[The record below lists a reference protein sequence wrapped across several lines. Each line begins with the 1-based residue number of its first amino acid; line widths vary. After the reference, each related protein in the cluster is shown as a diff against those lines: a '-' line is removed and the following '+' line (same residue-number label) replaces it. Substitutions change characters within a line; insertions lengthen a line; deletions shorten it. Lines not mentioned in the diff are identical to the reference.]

1 MAMQLLEFFPFI
13 TCSICMYVKLKGS
26 ELLLFG
32 WMVSLNIYFRAG
44 RDFQV
49 IKSSS
54 HLWNEGSK
62 QEISSWRG
70 SGPVTPKCATMFV
83 TEGEVELLAAQ
94 KPVKRQG
101 WQKVGFILEAGNLGR
116 RADTCPKANRGARAF
131 IHGGRDYMQKQ
142 CGQLWQTSWNWWSNQ
157 RHLVFLFSF
166 IFCWSA
172 IDLLLCCAF

>member
-1 MAMQLLEFFPFI
+1 MGGGAYIASTIIRYWKDFLYWMAMQLLEFFPFI

-101 WQKVGFILEAGNLGR
+101 WQKGQQQGRGGLLSKGQLLATDNQEAL
-116 RADTCPKANRGARAF
+116 
-131 IHGGRDYMQKQ
+131 YMQREGASCRNSSQ
-142 CGQLWQTSWNWWSNQ
+142 FWQSTWSW
-157 RHLVFLFSF
+157 
-166 IFCWSA
+166 
-172 IDLLLCCAF
+172 

>member
-1 MAMQLLEFFPFI
+1 
-13 TCSICMYVKLKGS
+13 MYVKLKGS
-26 ELLLFG
+26 ELSLFG
-32 WMVSLNIYFRAG
+32 WMVPLNVYFRAG

-70 SGPVTPKCATMFV
+70 SGPATPKCATLCV

-101 WQKVGFILEAGNLGR
+101 WQKGQFAFFQMPATGEGWTPVQRPAPHHWQPGGFYICRERGLHAETAVSSDGQLEAGN
-116 RADTCPKANRGARAF
+116 
-131 IHGGRDYMQKQ
+131 Q
-142 CGQLWQTSWNWWSNQ
+142 WSDQ
-157 RHLVFLFSF
+157 HHLDSF
-166 IFCWSA
+166 KHS
-172 IDLLLCCAF
+172 